1 MSTDL
6 TNQGYRCAPGCV
18 GSFRILGCSLQVTL
32 PVLLCVLALAPAA
45 RGEDPL
51 RASNSRAARKDAVA
65 NLPLDRLSPDDQ
77 ARVHAVLDKTTIFRR
92 MPTQVICC
100 EPALY
105 DFVADHPQILADIW
119 QLLGI
124 DDVTL
129 TPVADGVFNASDVQ
143 GTQGR
148 VEFLYR
154 DQHTRLVY
162 AEGTYDGPLF
172 AKPVTGSCVMLL
184 KSDYIR
190 EPDGKYYVTTRLD
203 AFVRLDNAGAEFLA
217 KTFQLL
223 VARVADMSF
232 VQTSS
237 FIEQL
242 SRAAEY
248 NPRGMYRLADKLPHV
263 DDRVKAEFISL
274 TAGVAQRAA
283 ERDKHRLEM
292 ARGSEARGLQI
303 QGR

>member
-1 MSTDL
+1 MS
-6 TNQGYRCAPGCV
+6 NVGIKHGCRCAPGQGII
-18 GSFRILGCSLQVTL
+18 GSSLRIAL
-32 PVLLCVLALAPAA
+32 PSLLCVLATCSLA

-51 RASNSRAARKDAVA
+51 RATNSRAARKDAVA
-65 NLPLDRLSPDDQ
+65 HLPLNRLSPDDQ
-77 ARVHAVLDKTTIFRR
+77 ARVQAVLDKTTIFRR

-129 TPVADGVFNASDVQ
+129 TPESDGVFRASDVQ

-184 KSDYIR
+184 TSDYVR

-217 KTFQLL
+217 KTFQML

-263 DDRVKAEFISL
+263 DDRVKAEFIQL

-283 ERDKHRLEM
+283 ERDRHRLEV
-292 ARGSEARGLQI
+292 ARGSEGRELQV